1 MFSVICIAGNRPG
14 VAVIKPGG
22 NRYSGTGIIPILSKR
37 ARARTQVDVVCVKGR
52 VPPCHRLL
60 QEVTRYRPRN
70 TNGLGNQI
78 AAVPR

>member
-37 ARARTQVDVVCVKGR
+37 ARARAHTGGCGVR
-52 VPPCHRLL
+52 
-60 QEVTRYRPRN
+60 
-70 TNGLGNQI
+70 
-78 AAVPR
+78 